1 MVLDEI
7 NRDINLSTRRLLK
20 SSLYNIN
27 VKSILG
33 EEQAL
38 SKFEG
43 KVLLI
48 VNVASQCGFTSQY
61 SGLQKLYEK
70 YKDKGLCILA
80 FPSNDFGRQ
89 EPEENEKIESFCVKN
104 YGISFDLFSK
114 IKVVGPEK
122 SPLYQY
128 LEECR
133 LTPVAQSG
141 IKTFLLTLVTQFLLR
156 IRGDIVPKAHEVR
169 WNFHKFLIDKKGYP
183 VARYSSEIEPDSP
196 ILVKQIE
203 DELDK

>member
-20 SSLYNIN
+20 SSLYSIN
-27 VKSILG
+27 VKNIFG
-33 EEQAL
+33 EDQAL

-48 VNVASQCGFTSQY
+48 INVASQCGFTPQY

-70 YKDKGLCILA
+70 YKDKGFCILA

-89 EPEENEKIESFCVKN
+89 EPGENEEIESFCTKN
-104 YGISFDLFSK
+104 YRVSFNLFSK
-114 IKVVGPEK
+114 VRVVGSQK

-128 LEECR
+128 LQACK
-133 LTPVAQSG
+133 LTPIIQPG
-141 IKTFLLTLVTQFLLR
+141 IKTLFLGMVTQFLHR
-156 IRGDIVPKAHEVR
+156 IRGDVVPKAHEVK
-169 WNFHKFLIDKKGYP
+169 WNFHKFLINKKGYP
-183 VARYSSEIEPDSP
+183 VARYSSEIEPDSS
-196 ILVKQIE
+196 ILVEQIE
-203 DELDK
+203 HELEC

>member
-1 MVLDEI
+1 MVLAEI

-27 VKSILG
+27 VKSIFG

-48 VNVASQCGFTSQY
+48 VNVASQCGFTPQY

-89 EPEENEKIESFCVKN
+89 EPEENEKIRIDCVKT
-104 YGISFDLFSK
+104 Y
-114 IKVVGPEK
+114 
-122 SPLYQY
+122 
-128 LEECR
+128 
-133 LTPVAQSG
+133 
-141 IKTFLLTLVTQFLLR
+141 
-156 IRGDIVPKAHEVR
+156 
-169 WNFHKFLIDKKGYP
+169 
-183 VARYSSEIEPDSP
+183 
-196 ILVKQIE
+196 
-203 DELDK
+203 